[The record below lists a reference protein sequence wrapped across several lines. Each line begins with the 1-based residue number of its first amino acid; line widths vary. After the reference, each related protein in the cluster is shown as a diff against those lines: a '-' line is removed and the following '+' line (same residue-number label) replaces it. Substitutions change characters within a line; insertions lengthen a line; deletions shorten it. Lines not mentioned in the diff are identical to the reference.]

1 MSLSPRLSD
10 VAIRFEGNVPQILL
24 LQPMRG
30 HAGQCNLSDLIH
42 YFPRDLEE
50 NLVMD
55 QVNNVNTGADLSRP
69 EVTKSSSSRSSALR
83 TDSSSWVDFTG
94 ALHGQA
100 PQ

>member
-1 MSLSPRLSD
+1 MAKRLSS
-10 VAIRFEGNVPQILL
+10 REETLRTEHQ
-24 LQPMRG
+24 
-30 HAGQCNLSDLIH
+30 NLRVLM
-42 YFPRDLEE
+42 
-50 NLVMD
+50 VM
-55 QVNNVNTGADLSRP
+55 GDLSRP

>member
-1 MSLSPRLSD
+1 
-10 VAIRFEGNVPQILL
+10 
-24 LQPMRG
+24 
-30 HAGQCNLSDLIH
+30 
-42 YFPRDLEE
+42 
-50 NLVMD
+50 MD

-69 EVTKSSSSRSSALR
+69 KVTKSSSSRSSALR